1 MKKFIQYLSFIIAFG
16 LCISILS
23 INASASITTSLI
35 KTSLEV
41 DARIWQVTTEE
52 ILNDTNRLK
61 DIGWNTGDVNGDK
74 KRTRSDVNDLNF
86 NGIQDD
92 NENEFSG
99 NMIFEP
105 WTDIYTLINPAAP
118 TDDTAFKELEKMLSD
133 NLLWDLK
140 IVPDVDDNGKY
151 TGNAH
156 FEIVRPDDPWGN
168 QYEAYYIANT
178 TSNLS
183 GVFVLISGGM
193 NEKIEASVTILKD
206 RVVISNQSDDTICTV
221 AQKNDFSFVS
231 NTIISEVP
239 EIEDFKTPKT
249 EDEWYEYLI
258 EYCLP
263 TILERGNSPYNEVGI
278 ALCEVFGEDENV
290 KYLTA
295 EHITIVS
302 DMLSHGG
309 IKNPKKFLN
318 ERFYK
323 IQMDINGEILDVYL
337 NVKPNKEQ
345 IKDLEPASNS
355 TTVIFVVGL
364 SILAIGAGAVYVFS
378 RKLKRNDDIM

>member
-1 MKKFIQYLSFIIAFG
+1 MKKVISLILFIVIVSTFCFAFS
-16 LCISILS
+16 LNA
-23 INASASITTSLI
+23 NASLTTSLI

-41 DARIWQVTTEE
+41 DARIWQVTAEG
-52 ILNDTNRLK
+52 ILKDTNGLK
-61 DIGWNTGDVNGDK
+61 DIGWDTGDVNGDK
-74 KRTRSDVNDLNF
+74 KITRSDENDLNF

-99 NMIFEP
+99 NMIFES
-105 WTDIYTLINPAAP
+105 WTDIYTFINPIDQ
-118 TDDTAFKELEKMLSD
+118 TDDTAFKELEKMLSE

-156 FEIVRPDDPWGN
+156 FEIANPDDPWGN

-206 RVVISNQSDDTICTV
+206 RVVISNQSDDTICTI

-239 EIEDFKTPKT
+239 EIEDFNHPKT

-290 KYLTA
+290 K
-295 EHITIVS
+295 
-302 DMLSHGG
+302 
-309 IKNPKKFLN
+309 
-318 ERFYK
+318 
-323 IQMDINGEILDVYL
+323 
-337 NVKPNKEQ
+337 
-345 IKDLEPASNS
+345 
-355 TTVIFVVGL
+355 
-364 SILAIGAGAVYVFS
+364 
-378 RKLKRNDDIM
+378 